1 MLYLMRFYTKHQVKQ
16 KLLLL
21 LESEL
26 LVKQMPFPLPYIL
39 CSCFFLPLLT
49 AVADC
54 CCTKTGGLVMRRRI
68 N

>member
-1 MLYLMRFYTKHQVKQ
+1 MLYFMRFYTKHQVKQ

-39 CSCFFLPLLT
+39 CSCFACLY
-49 AVADC
+49 
-54 CCTKTGGLVMRRRI
+54 
-68 N
+68 